1 MFVSSYQSLALISNE
16 YFRKLISNTVSIPS
30 LFYFRYDFLQK
41 VIDNLHKEIETI
53 LKEALIVTLIPDI
66 WEKNFFH
73 RLGLGAVVTTASF
86 DRQLLIIGVEL
97 IEGSTAEAVK
107 KVTESI
113 VNKYNFD
120 KNKVKGKLK

>member
-97 IEGSTAEAVK
+97 IEGRTAEAVK